1 MAALCASL
9 SNRAALCASLSNI
22 AALCASFVYTAI
34 LSLFRSGGQFPYQL
48 LTRKVNAEQ
57 SSAILTTL
65 LSQLDSHMERF
76 ITPVGWGL

>member
-1 MAALCASL
+1 MRELRLYSDIVTV
-9 SNRAALCASLSNI
+9 SVGWSIPIS
-22 AALCASFVYTAI
+22 V
-34 LSLFRSGGQFPYQL
+34 
-48 LTRKVNAEQ
+48 LTHKVNAEQ